1 MPQADQPAATPTLT
15 AAPAEAKKTKATAPP
30 EPQSETD
37 RAPLFA
43 FTIDSADGSVLTFE
57 RLDEGGERQALTPE
71 EKLRLAKAFAGP
83 TLAAVVEEAFEAGI
97 ECVLGEGEEEEAEGG
112 EAEGDLRRELLRSLI
127 ERSRARHLVEDD
139 TIDRAIVGRLI
150 AHAAAH

>member
-1 MPQADQPAATPTLT
+1 MPQADQPAPVPTIT
-15 AAPAEAKKTKATAPP
+15 AKPNETRKTKATSPPAP
-30 EPQSETD
+30 

-57 RLDEGGERQALTPE
+57 RLDEAGERRTLTPE
-71 EKLRLAKAFAGP
+71 EKLRIAKAFAGP
-83 TLAAVVEEAFEAGI
+83 TLTGVVEEAFEAGI
-97 ECVLGEGEEEEAEGG
+97 ECVLGEGDEEEAG
-112 EAEGDLRRELLRSLI
+112 EKADDGLRRALLRSLI
-127 ERSRARHLVEDD
+127 DRSRAKHLVEDD

>member
-1 MPQADQPAATPTLT
+1 MPQADQPAPVPTLT
-15 AAPAEAKKTKATAPP
+15 ATPTETRKAKATAPP
-30 EPQSETD
+30 EPD

-57 RLDEGGERQALTPE
+57 RLDEGGERQTLTPE

-97 ECVLGEGEEEEAEGG
+97 ECVLGEGEEESSDPEADG
-112 EAEGDLRRELLRSLI
+112 ELRRELLRSLI

-150 AHAAAH
+150 AHAAAN

>member
-1 MPQADQPAATPTLT
+1 MPQADQPAPTPTLT
-15 AAPAEAKKTKATAPP
+15 ATPAKTRKAKATAPP
-30 EPQSETD
+30 EPE

-57 RLDEGGERQALTPE
+57 RLDEGGERHAFTRE
-71 EKLRLAKAFAGP
+71 EKFTLAKAFAGP

-97 ECVLGEGEEEEAEGG
+97 ECVLGEGDEDEAAD
-112 EAEGDLRRELLRSLI
+112 AETDGDLRRELLRSLI
-127 ERSRARHLVEDD
+127 GRSRAKHLVEDD